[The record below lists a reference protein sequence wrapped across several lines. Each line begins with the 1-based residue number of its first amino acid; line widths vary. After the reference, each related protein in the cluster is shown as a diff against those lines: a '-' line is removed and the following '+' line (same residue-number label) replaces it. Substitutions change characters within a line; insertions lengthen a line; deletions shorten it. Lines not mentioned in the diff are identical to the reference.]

1 MLFCFRKKDKSLRF
15 CIDFRRLNSLTVRD
29 AYALPR
35 ITESFDAL
43 HGATWFTTLDLKSA
57 YWQVEL
63 EEADKFKTAFVV
75 GQLGFYEC
83 NRMPF
88 GLTNTPATFQR
99 LIESTMGDMNLDT
112 CLLYLDDIVIFSRTY
127 EQHLERL
134 ETIFSRMNGV
144 GLKLK
149 PSKCKFFQRTIK
161 YLGHVVSSN
170 GISTD
175 PDKVACVTN
184 WPVPTTIKEV
194 QSFLGFVGYYRR
206 FIKKF
211 SKIARPLHDITK
223 GCTTKKKGNN
233 RKVNFK
239 WGS

>member
-1 MLFCFRKKDKSLRF
+1 MLFLFRKTNKSLRF
-15 CIDFRRLNSLTVRD
+15 CIDFRHLNSLTVRD
-29 AYALPR
+29 AYGLPR

-43 HGATWFTTLDLKSA
+43 HGATWFTKSDLKSA

-75 GQLGFYEC
+75 GQLGFFEC

-88 GLTNTPATFQR
+88 ELTNAPATFQR
-99 LIESTMGDMNLDT
+99 LVESTMADLNLDK
-112 CLLYLDDIVIFSRTY
+112 CLLYLDVTVIFSRTY

-134 ETIFSRMNGV
+134 ETVFACLNSV

-149 PSKCKFFQRTIK
+149 PSKCNFFQHTIT
-161 YLGHVVSSN
+161 YLGYVVSSN

-194 QSFLGFVGYYRR
+194 QSFQGFVGVLP
-206 FIKKF
+206 
-211 SKIARPLHDITK
+211 SLHK
-223 GCTTKKKGNN
+223 
-233 RKVNFK
+233 
-239 WGS
+239 